1 MQAGGPAPRMMFQDQ
16 VWTPEEEAVVWK
28 SVLAHYPKTYAGFK
42 EASEKLGR
50 SFFSVKTRFYDYL
63 KPRLKEHAV
72 RIKIVDDGVDPR
84 QLTALLKDSL
94 EKDVQKLLSKTRK
107 ELAQL
112 REENARLKAQLAD
125 VTKKAN
131 LVDLRYIAQ
140 LAEELDLA
148 RRAVIRL
155 QKELLAL
162 RPRAAAS
169 AS

>member
-1 MQAGGPAPRMMFQDQ
+1 MRMRNHQEA
-16 VWTPEEEAVVWK
+16 WTSDEEAVVWK
-28 SVLAHYPKTYAGFK
+28 TVLAHYPNTYAGFK

-63 KPRLKEHAV
+63 KPRLKGQAV
-72 RIKIVDDGVDPR
+72 RIKIVDDGVDPH

-107 ELAQL
+107 ELTRL

-125 VTKKAN
+125 VTEKAN
-131 LVDLRYIAQ
+131 LVDLRYIAK
-140 LAEELDLA
+140 LSEERDLA
-148 RRAVIRL
+148 RRAVTRL
-155 QKELLAL
+155 QKELLAR